1 MGVCSG
7 EVVVGNVGGER
18 RKQYT
23 AIGDVVNT
31 ASRLCSNAPAGTVLI
46 AGGTWDLL
54 TDKPAGERLEPLKV
68 KGREAPVEVYSVGD
82 RVASP
87 A

>member
-1 MGVCSG
+1 M
-7 EVVVGNVGGER
+7 
-18 RKQYT
+18 
-23 AIGDVVNT
+23 
-31 ASRLCSNAPAGTVLI
+31 I

>member
-1 MGVCSG
+1 MLDSSSPLASSALAGITTLRPGKC
-7 EVVVGNVGGER
+7 
-18 RKQYT
+18 
-23 AIGDVVNT
+23 ANT

>member
-1 MGVCSG
+1 MVSKP
-7 EVVVGNVGGER
+7 R
-18 RKQYT
+18 
-23 AIGDVVNT
+23 
-31 ASRLCSNAPAGTVLI
+31 SRTIPALCRWGRCRGTVLI